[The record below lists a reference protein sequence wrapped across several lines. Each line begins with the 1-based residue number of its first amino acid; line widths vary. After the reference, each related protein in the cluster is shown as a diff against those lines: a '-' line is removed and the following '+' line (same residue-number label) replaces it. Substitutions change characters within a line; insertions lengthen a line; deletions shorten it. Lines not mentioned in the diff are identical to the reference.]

1 MRFGL
6 FRRLRTAAS
15 ALRRD
20 QRGNT
25 VLIMAAG
32 MVPVGMA
39 IAGGIDMTRAYMAQ
53 ARLQQAVDTAALA
66 GRKILTST
74 DTGNS
79 SAAGAEVQQFLS
91 SNFPTGIFDH
101 TNFTR
106 SQSLST
112 DGAFCV
118 TASAE
123 IPTLLL
129 GRFHSESTGIS
140 DVPIAATSCARR
152 SGSNIDVV
160 LVLDVTGS
168 MAASTASG
176 GTRIQG
182 LRQATKDFL
191 ATMDSTRTQLAAAGL
206 RVRVGIVPYN
216 STVNI
221 GRLLIADVPYAN
233 GVPYISTEALTGCE
247 SVDVSGTTANCVW
260 TNIGW
265 PPRFTT
271 SNNGNQRWRN
281 PSNTNSSNC
290 EFTGARAMRPRTGT
304 GCPTT
309 APDMFA
315 QPDLTNFVADA
326 GVPGSAWTDAYKWRG
341 CVEARPSVR
350 TITSSTS
357 KTSIP
362 NGAWDILDVAPGA
375 THNGSVAPAWRP
387 YFSAPTSS
395 NDYGPPGGVRPTAAP
410 WNQLPWA
417 VTGSSQ
423 SNGWQPADSAAP
435 TPTSSSDGS
444 ENGPNRGCSSE
455 ARRLSSEASSTYTSY
470 IDSLRPSGSTLHDIG
485 MFWGIAMIS
494 PGAPFVN
501 ADKYIAPGFGDEPR
515 EVKRYIIFMTDGIMD
530 PSETSYSA
538 FGTESWSFRL
548 KSSTPTD
555 DVHTKRFQML
565 CEFAKQ
571 KGISIST
578 VSFGITG
585 ANSSETAAINNLREC
600 ASSTDQYYSATTATS
615 LINIFKQ
622 IANNIGYLRVSQ

>member
-1 MRFGL
+1 MRFGFL
-6 FRRLRTAAS
+6 KRLRATAQ

-39 IAGGIDMTRAYMAQ
+39 VAGGIDMTRAYMAQ

-66 GRKILTST
+66 GRKILTNT
-74 DTGNS
+74 ETGNTS
-79 SAAGAEVQQFLS
+79 TAGVEVKQFLD
-91 SNFPTGIFDH
+91 SNFPTGIYDH
-101 TNFTR
+101 KNFTR
-106 SQSLST
+106 SQALST
-112 DGAFCV
+112 DGSFCV
-118 TASAE
+118 TASAD

-129 GRFHSESTGIS
+129 GRFHTDATGIS
-140 DVPIAATSCARR
+140 DVPISATSCARR

-168 MAASTASG
+168 MATSTASG

-191 ATMDSTRTQLAAAGL
+191 ATMDSTRTQLATVGL

-221 GRLLIADVPYAN
+221 GRLLVADVPYAN
-233 GVPYISTEALTGCE
+233 GVPYIGTEALSGCD
-247 SVDVSGTTANCVW
+247 SVDVSGATANCLW

-265 PPRFTT
+265 PPRWSS
-271 SNNGNQRWRN
+271 SNGGRWRN
-281 PSNTNSSNC
+281 PTSSNSSNC
-290 EFTGARAMRPRTGT
+290 EVTGARAMRPRTGT

-315 QPDLTNFVADA
+315 QPDLTNFVSGA
-326 GVPGSAWTDAYKWRG
+326 GAPGSSWTDAYKWKG

-350 TITSSTS
+350 SITSSTS

-375 THNGSVAPAWRP
+375 TYNGSVAPAWRP
-387 YFSAPTSS
+387 FFAAPTSS
-395 NDYGPPGGVRPTAAP
+395 NNYGPPGGVRPTSAP

-423 SNGWQPADSAAP
+423 TSGWQPSDSVAP
-435 TPTSSSDGS
+435 TPSSSSDGS
-444 ENGPNRGCSSE
+444 EDGPNRGCSSE
-455 ARRLSSEASSTYTSY
+455 ARRLSSDAASTFTSY
-470 IDSLRPSGSTLHDIG
+470 IDVLKPSGSTLHDIG

-501 ADKYIAPGFGDEPR
+501 ADKYIAPGFSDEPR

-538 FGTESWSFRL
+538 FGTEAWSYRL
-548 KSSTPTD
+548 KSTTPTD

-565 CEFAKQ
+565 CEYAKQ

-585 ANSSETAAINNLREC
+585 ANSSEISAINNLKEC
-600 ASSTDQYYSATTATS
+600 ASSTDQYYSASTATS